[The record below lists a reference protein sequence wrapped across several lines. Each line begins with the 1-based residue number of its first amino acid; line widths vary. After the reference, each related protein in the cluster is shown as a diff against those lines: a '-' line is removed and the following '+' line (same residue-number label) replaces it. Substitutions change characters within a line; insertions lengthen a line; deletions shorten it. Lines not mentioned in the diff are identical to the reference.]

1 MLRAAI
7 ALGGIFKEYPFAERL
22 KKASSITQGIGL
34 GGLWVFSTLG
44 FCDSAN
50 EKDNRKLKQE
60 RIKGAA
66 WMKQVAK

>member
-34 GGLWVFSTLG
+34 GGL
-44 FCDSAN
+44 
-50 EKDNRKLKQE
+50 
-60 RIKGAA
+60 
-66 WMKQVAK
+66 